1 MEKRVLIVDDEESIV
16 VGLSTFFEI
25 KEIPAAGAFDCD
37 GAVRMLGDT
46 FYPVVIADL
55 CLRTE
60 ENGMRLLEEIRGRS
74 PRSRVVV
81 ISGYITP
88 EREEQLLGDGVALVL
103 RKPAPTEAIL
113 QAVEA
118 LLAEIENVANELE
131 IRDEQLDLEQL
142 YLTVRQ
148 RLLGVPRHRFHLS
161 PDSAEDV
168 LQDAWLL
175 FLQKRGLIRSAGPWL
190 AGTVANLCRQHIDR
204 SVRRGEVAEE
214 EAMSYA
220 VGSNPS
226 DILAVRE
233 AIAKL
238 DERAQQLFTL
248 IAFEGRSYEE
258 VSAATGLRLGSIGPL
273 YIRAKERLRKA
284 LEH

>member
-1 MEKRVLIVDDEESIV
+1 MAKQVLIVDDEESIV
-16 VGLSTFFEI
+16 AGLSTFFEV
-25 KEIPAAGAFDCD
+25 KEIPADGAFDCD
-37 GAVRMLGDT
+37 AALRMIDEA
-46 FYPVVIADL
+46 FYPVVLADL

-60 ENGMRLLEEIRGRS
+60 ADGMRLLSEIRGRS

-81 ISGYITP
+81 ISGYVTP
-88 EREEQLLGDGVALVL
+88 EREEELLADGIALVL
-103 RKPAPTEAIL
+103 RKPTASEVIL
-113 QAVEA
+113 DAVLA
-118 LLAEIENVANELE
+118 LLAEIENVAEELQT
-131 IRDEQLDLEQL
+131 DDLEQL
-142 YLTVRQ
+142 YMTVRR
-148 RLLGVPRHRFHLS
+148 RLLGVPRRRFHLS
-161 PDSAEDV
+161 AESAEDV

-175 FLQKRGLIRSAGPWL
+175 YLQKRGLIRNAGPWL

-214 EAMSYA
+214 EAMNFA
-220 VGSNPS
+220 VASNPS
-226 DILAVRE
+226 DVLAVRD

-238 DERAQQLFTL
+238 DDRAQQLFTL

-258 VSAATGLRLGSIGPL
+258 VSAVTGLKLGSIGPL

>member
-1 MEKRVLIVDDEESIV
+1 MEKRVLVVDDEVPIV
-16 VGLSTFFEI
+16 AGLSAFLDF
-25 KEIPAAGAFDCD
+25 KEIPAD
-37 GAVRMLGDT
+37 GAYDLGGAVEMLDGG

-60 ENGMRLLEEIRGRS
+60 EEGLQLLREVRDRS

-81 ISGYITP
+81 ISGFLTP
-88 EREEQLLGDGVALVL
+88 EREEELLASGVALVL
-103 RKPAPTEAIL
+103 QKPAPTEAIL

-118 LLAEIENVANELE
+118 LLAEIENVAEELATE
-131 IRDEQLDLEQL
+131 NLEEL
-142 YLTVRQ
+142 YLTVRR
-148 RLLGVPRHRFHLS
+148 RLLDVPRYRFHLTRE
-161 PDSAEDV
+161 SAEDV
-168 LQDAWLL
+168 LQDAWIL

-204 SVRRGEVAEE
+204 SVRRKEVAED
-214 EAMSYA
+214 EAMHCLIS
-220 VGSNPS
+220 S
-226 DILAVRE
+226 DQTETLAVRA

-238 DERAQQLFTL
+238 DDRAQQLFTL

-258 VSAATGLRLGSIGPL
+258 VSEATGLRLGSIGPL